1 MSQVEIPDEETQKK
15 WLVPI
20 IKEKLQENKVDEETQ
35 KKWLLRLHDL
45 AEEFNTRVES
55 VKKYLK
61 YLSEHINSAI
71 SSFKKEK
78 REVGSDLVAL
88 ESILERNIKD
98 ISERNLKDYGVDVNG
113 PKVSTLVE
121 QINSFREKLS
131 KKNEELKDIKV
142 GEDLLG
148 TAVLLFIPSMIVGW
162 IVVKFMKLLHINLSF
177 WLTALLLLGL
187 STIYLTIIYP
197 KQKRERLEYEIADL
211 LNQIETLLTQL
222 ENRINHLYSVFFKQ
236 VSIRL
241 KSWFEGWKSQA
252 NELRQEMGLF
262 GAGWESWKNFEP
274 IKKPLAVL
282 RVGEWT
288 KTIDIPGILQETVSL
303 PALVPFIGNSGLL
316 FVGSGAKREE
326 IIKGIQSPCFRLLTS
341 IPPGKLRFTF
351 IDPVGLGNNVAPLL
365 HLREF
370 DESEE
375 DSLITSRAWV
385 EAEHIRKQLLAI
397 KEHIAIVIQER
408 LRDQYKDIEEYNRE
422 AGEVAVPYRVLVV
435 FDFPANFSTEAAQ
448 TLLSIAQT
456 GKRTGVFTIVHY
468 DPSHKLPYD
477 FKIEE
482 LFRALYMVEPQEM
495 SLIQEQ
501 TEKRQKQIRKK
512 LFYPPG
518 ETNKKKLIYP
528 PGEEELEDEEGLK
541 KKGEEDL
548 IEIVG
553 VDPLK
558 HPFKFGLKLGELIGE
573 VEQKKGRKGVKKDEQ

>member
-1 MSQVEIPDEETQKK
+1 MMNNSNQKTFQVEIPDEETQKR
-15 WLVPI
+15 WLF
-20 IKEKLQENKVDEETQ
+20 
-35 KKWLLRLHDL
+35 RLHDL
-45 AEEFNTRVES
+45 AEEFDIHVEPA
-55 VKKYLK
+55 KEYLK
-61 YLSEHINSAI
+61 YLSEHVNSAI
-71 SSFKKEK
+71 SSFKKGMIEA
-78 REVGSDLVAL
+78 GSDLIAL
-88 ESILERNIKD
+88 EYILERD
-98 ISERNLKDYGVDVNG
+98 IREYGVDIRNVSERDLKDYGVDVSG

-121 QINSFREKLS
+121 EINSLLEKLS
-131 KKNEELKDIKV
+131 EKNKKLKNIEV
-142 GEDLLG
+142 GDNLLG
-148 TAVLLFIPSMIVGW
+148 VAVILSIPSMIVGW

-177 WLTALLLLGL
+177 WFTALLLLGL
-187 STIYLTIIYP
+187 STIYLTIIHP
-197 KQKRERLEYEIADL
+197 IQKRERLEYEIADL
-211 LNQIETLLTQL
+211 SNQIETLLTQL

-252 NELRQEMGLF
+252 NELRQEMGLI

-316 FVGSGAKREE
+316 FVASGAKREE
-326 IIKGIQSPCFRLLTS
+326 IIKGIQSFCFRLLTS

-351 IDPVGLGNNVAPLL
+351 IDPVGLGDNVAPLL

-375 DSLITSRAWV
+375 DSLVTSRAWV

-408 LRDQYKDIEEYNRE
+408 LRDQYADIEEYNRE

-435 FDFPANFSTEAAQ
+435 FDFPANFSTESAQ
-448 TLLSIAQT
+448 ALLSIAQT
-456 GKRTGVFTIVHY
+456 GKRAGVFTIVHY

-482 LFRALYMVEPQEM
+482 LFRALYMVEY
-495 SLIQEQ
+495 
-501 TEKRQKQIRKK
+501 KK
-512 LFYPPG
+512 LLRG
-518 ETNKKKLIYP
+518 SEK
-528 PGEEELEDEEGLK
+528 EEKIIKRKEKTLMLK
-541 KKGEEDL
+541 K
-548 IEIVG
+548 
-553 VDPLK
+553 
-558 HPFKFGLKLGELIGE
+558 
-573 VEQKKGRKGVKKDEQ
+573 

>member
-1 MSQVEIPDEETQKK
+1 MNNFNQKTFQVEIPGYDTQLRALIRLEE
-15 WLVPI
+15 LR
-20 IKEKLQENKVDEETQ
+20 KEFDT
-35 KKWLLRLHDL
+35 H
-45 AEEFNTRVES
+45 VEPA
-55 VKKYLK
+55 KEYLK

-71 SSFKKEK
+71 SSFKKGKIEA
-78 REVGSDLVAL
+78 GSDLAAL
-88 ESILERNIKD
+88 ESILERDIREYGVDIRN
-98 ISERNLKDYGVDVNG
+98 ISERDLKDYGVDVSG

-121 QINSFREKLS
+121 EINSLLEKLS
-131 KKNEELKDIKV
+131 KKNEGLKILKKGGGLLDELI
-142 GEDLLG
+142 G

-177 WLTALLLLGL
+177 WFTALLLLGL

-211 LNQIETLLTQL
+211 SNQIETLLTQL

-241 KSWFEGWKSQA
+241 KSWFEGWKSQV

-274 IKKPLAVL
+274 IKRPLAVL

-326 IIKGIQSPCFRLLTS
+326 IIKGIQSLCFRLLTS

-375 DSLITSRAWV
+375 DSLVTSRAWV

-408 LRDQYKDIEEYNRE
+408 LRDQYEDIEEYNRE

-435 FDFPANFSTEAAQ
+435 FDFPANFSTESAQ
-448 TLLSIAQT
+448 ALLSIAQT
-456 GKRTGVFTIVHY
+456 GKRAGVFTIVHY

-482 LFRALYMVEPQEM
+482 LFRALHMVEYKE
-495 SLIQEQ
+495 LLWGR
-501 TEKRQKQIRKK
+501 EKEEKIIKREKENPHAEKMKNMTDAEKMEYIRKLAYEWK
-512 LFYPPG
+512 R
-518 ETNKKKLIYP
+518 EQ
-528 PGEEELEDEEGLK
+528 EEEKKRKEKEAKLKEAWKIYEE
-541 KKGEEDL
+541 
-548 IEIVG
+548 I
-553 VDPLK
+553 
-558 HPFKFGLKLGELIGE
+558 
-573 VEQKKGRKGVKKDEQ
+573 RKNREK